1 MDVGDA
7 AALGPETVFLLL
19 LGPPEAE
26 TTLAEPLLGVDP
38 TPVETIFED
47 PTPLVD
53 AGLDEDYCP
62 PVLIGEDCS
71 PDLPVEELGPEAVAA
86 PETGDEAS

>member
-7 AALGPETVFLLL
+7 AALVLEPVLLLL
-19 LGPPEAE
+19 LGAPEAE
-26 TTLAEPLLGVDP
+26 TTPAAPLLGVDP
-38 TPVETIFED
+38 TPVETTFAD

-62 PVLIGEDCS
+62 PVLFEEDCS
-71 PDLPVEELGPEAVAA
+71 PDPPVEELGPEAVAA